1 MKHIKKIGILAALI
15 VLVLAI
21 WVVVTPEQAPAWKPG
36 NVLVIT
42 VDTLRSDHL
51 GCYGYEH
58 IKTPNIDRLAEQG
71 TMFQN
76 AIAQV
81 PLTLPSHVSLFTSTY
96 PQFNAVRVNGR
107 NRLDVSAVTLAERLQ
122 ADGHTTAAFVSAFVL
137 DARFGLDQGF
147 AIYDDE
153 MQKETGKRLI
163 AHLEAERTADEVTG
177 AAVEW
182 LKEKKD
188 RNFFLW
194 VHYYDPHDIYNPP
207 SPYREIYKDNPYDG
221 EIAFTDEHIGVLLAS
236 LKELELDKNTLIV
249 FVADHAEG
257 FGEHEE
263 FGHSVFV
270 YDTTVKVPLIFAC
283 PGLIEAGKVVEE
295 QVRLVDVMPTILDF
309 MQLEK
314 HEAVQGNS
322 LIGLID
328 GRIDSLD
335 LPAYSESLYARL
347 HYNWS
352 ELRSFRT
359 REWKYIQS
367 PDPELYN
374 IRDDPQELVNLAR
387 SNIDVVRELDQRLDA
402 FLAATSAPAVKGTS
416 MAMDEETARKLESL
430 GYIGSTA
437 TESEGPVP
445 RKQVQIIGKLDL
457 AARQANEGLI
467 DQAVA
472 GFIDVLNSD
481 PSNTTANTHLA
492 KCYAEIGKYD
502 EAIRYF
508 EIADSLGPDD
518 PELINAIGSCY
529 LDTLELDK
537 ALARFNRAIELNPE
551 YAEAYSNRGAAYE
564 KSGDYPQAFKDCDKA
579 IELDAE
585 FAEAYSNR
593 AVVHSRSGDYQR
605 SIADLDKAIE
615 LDPLYMRA
623 YYNRAIAHQTLGNH
637 QQALKDYDRVIELA
651 PQHMVAYYNQGRAY
665 QTSGNYQQ
673 AIQNFNRVVELAPQF
688 AEAYFNR
695 GISYDEIGNDE
706 RAIADFANTRT
717 GAPRETEVY
726 ARLAKV
732 YEKTE
737 KYEAAIEAWKRVLVI
752 DPQSR
757 NAQENLKRL
766 GGLIRR

>member
-1 MKHIKKIGILAALI
+1 MKHIKKIGILSALI

-21 WVVVTPEQAPAWKPG
+21 WVVVTPEQTPAWKPG

-107 NRLDVSAVTLAERLQ
+107 NRLDASAVTLAERLQ

-137 DARFGLDQGF
+137 DSRFGLDQGF

-153 MQKETGKRLI
+153 MQKETGKELI

-283 PGLIEAGKVVEE
+283 PGLIAAGKVVEE

-367 PDPELYN
+367 TEPELYN

-387 SNIDVVRELDQRLDA
+387 SNIDVVRELDHRLDA
-402 FLAATSAPAVKGTS
+402 FLAATSAPAAKGTS

-437 TESEGPVP
+437 TESEEPVP
-445 RKQVQIIGKLDL
+445 RKQIQILGKLDL

-492 KCYAEIGKYD
+492 KCYAETGKYD

-518 PELINAIGSCY
+518 PEVINAIGSCY

-551 YAEAYSNRGAAYE
+551 YAEAYSNRGAVYE

-585 FAEAYSNR
+585 YAEAYSNR

-605 SIADLDKAIE
+605 AIADLDKAIE
-615 LDPLYMRA
+615 LDPLYMQA

-651 PQHMVAYYNQGRAY
+651 PQHMTAYYNQGRAY

-673 AIQNFNRVVELAPQF
+673 AIQNFDRVVELAPQF

-706 RAIADFANTRT
+706 RAIADFAKTST
-717 GAPRETEVY
+717 LAPRETEVY

-766 GGLIRR
+766 SGLIRR

>member
-283 PGLIEAGKVVEE
+283 PGLVEAGKVVEE

-445 RKQVQIIGKLDL
+445 RKQVQIIGKLAL

-508 EIADSLGPDD
+508 EIAASLGPDD

-623 YYNRAIAHQTLGNH
+623 YYNRAIAHQTSGNH
-637 QQALKDYDRVIELA
+637 QQALKDYDR
-651 PQHMVAYYNQGRAY
+651 
-665 QTSGNYQQ
+665 
-673 AIQNFNRVVELAPQF
+673 AIELAPQF

-695 GISYDEIGNDE
+695 GISHDEIGNDE
-706 RAIADFANTRT
+706 RAIADFAKTST
-717 GAPRETEVY
+717 LAPRETEVY